1 MTLSAKRLA
10 LAAGVAALILAGGLG
25 FRAWRA
31 AELRALA
38 RDIQRWSALPDS
50 DAQRDLQAA
59 LETRVA
65 KCPDVAALVRALP
78 EPLLD
83 TSPGMAAVTRWSE
96 QDRRAAL
103 DWLSTQREPPEFRI
117 AIPLRGWMLDEPDA
131 ADRYLASLPPGRW
144 RERVLDMFA
153 QDALTHMQPQKAISL
168 LEQMPESPRRAL
180 FLRLAVSRWAHWDRA
195 AAEEWARRLPAGDE
209 RAQAEAGL
217 QAREVEE

>member
-1 MTLSAKRLA
+1 MTFPAKRLA
-10 LAAGVAALILAGGLG
+10 LLAGIAALILAVGVG
-25 FRAWRA
+25 FRAWQA
-31 AELRALA
+31 GELRALV
-38 RDIQRWSALPDS
+38 RDIDRWSAMPDS
-50 DAQRDLQAA
+50 DAQRNLQAA
-59 LETRVA
+59 LEARVA
-65 KCPDVAALVRALP
+65 KAPDLAALMRALP

-83 TSPGMAAVTRWSE
+83 TSPGMAALTRWTE
-96 QDRRAAL
+96 QDRPAAL
-103 DWLSTQREPPEFRI
+103 AWLSTQNEPPEFRI

-195 AAEEWARRLPAGDE
+195 AAEEWTRRLAAGDE

-217 QAREVEE
+217 LAREVEE

>member
-1 MTLSAKRLA
+1 MIFSAKRLA
-10 LAAGVAALILAGGLG
+10 LAAGVAVLILAGGLG

-31 AELRALA
+31 MELRALV

-65 KCPDVAALVRALP
+65 KFPDVAALVRALP

-83 TSPGMAAVTRWSE
+83 TSPGMTAFTHWTE
-96 QDRRAAL
+96 QDRLAAL
-103 DWLSTQREPPEFRI
+103 AWLARQAEPPEFRV
-117 AIPLRGWMLDEPDA
+117 AIPLRDWMLDDPDA
-131 ADRYLASLPPGRW
+131 ADRYLASLPSGRW

-195 AAEEWARRLPAGDE
+195 SAEEWTRRLPSGDE

-217 QAREVEE
+217 HAREVEE

>member
-1 MTLSAKRLA
+1 MKLSAKRLA
-10 LAAGVAALILAGGLG
+10 LAAGVAALIFAGVLG

-31 AELRALA
+31 MELRALT

-50 DAQRDLQAA
+50 DAQRDLQVA

-65 KCPDVAALVRALP
+65 KFPDVAALVRALP
-78 EPLLD
+78 ERLLD
-83 TSPGMAAVTRWSE
+83 TPPGMAALTRWAE
-96 QDRRAAL
+96 RDRPAVLA
-103 DWLSTQREPPEFRI
+103 WLSTQHEPPEFRI
-117 AIPLRGWMLDEPDA
+117 AIPLRDWVLDEPDA

-153 QDALTHMQPQKAISL
+153 QDALTHMQPQRAISL

-195 AAEEWARRLPAGDE
+195 SAEEWTRRLPSGDE

-217 QAREVEE
+217 HAREVEE